1 MSTKL
6 ASKSLSTLALIVL
19 ALLGLS
25 TGNEFS
31 EMPYKPDILDT
42 DWHWESP
49 DDTDHLQSRGGDALE
64 DEEPFFSFGM
74 IICKCFRF
82 HVCTPLSDSPVTFIL
97 DILLVLCTII
107 VGIIVGKRIARL
119 PIKNG
124 PNADSGKGNRFPL
137 RKLNNLSTSHS
148 SASSTDSRL

>member
-1 MSTKL
+1 
-6 ASKSLSTLALIVL
+6 
-19 ALLGLS
+19 
-25 TGNEFS
+25 
-31 EMPYKPDILDT
+31 MPYKPDILDT

-49 DDTDHLQSRGGDALE
+49 DDTDHLQSRGGDAVE

-74 IICKCFRF
+74 IIY
-82 HVCTPLSDSPVTFIL
+82 
-97 DILLVLCTII
+97 ILLVLCTII

>member
-49 DDTDHLQSRGGDALE
+49 DDTDHLQSRGGDAVE

-82 HVCTPLSDSPVTFIL
+82 YVCTPLSDSPVTFYFRYPPRS
-97 DILLVLCTII
+97 VHHHCRHHCGQTHRSTAHQ
-107 VGIIVGKRIARL
+107 KR
-119 PIKNG
+119 P
-124 PNADSGKGNRFPL
+124 
-137 RKLNNLSTSHS
+137 
-148 SASSTDSRL
+148 